1 MASPIERPKLMTAK
15 KQRIAGLSLTELLCV
30 MSIIAILLALSLGP
44 ITKAFIHA
52 KKVIHQVGSN

>member
-1 MASPIERPKLMTAK
+1 MTKLMSVK
-15 KQRIAGLSLTELLCV
+15 KHHRAGLSLVEILCV

-52 KKVIHQVGSN
+52 KKVIHQIGSN